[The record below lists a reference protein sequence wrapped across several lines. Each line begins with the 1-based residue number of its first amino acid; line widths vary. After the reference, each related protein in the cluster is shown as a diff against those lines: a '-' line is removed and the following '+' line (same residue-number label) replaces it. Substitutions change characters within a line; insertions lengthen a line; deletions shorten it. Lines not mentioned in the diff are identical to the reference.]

1 LTKRGL
7 LCALV
12 FVRRCELIMFTSHS
26 ARRAAAARAQLP
38 SVDGSV
44 NSAIALD
51 ALRCLGLAFIVDP
64 ALGDMLESAEDVGE
78 ADDRAHCWV
87 ALLSAGLS
95 FVGFGTAANLV
106 GMMNESPQFSRRAIW
121 SYITKV
127 VPCKLLLVALLV
139 MLAWSERRFSADD
152 LFPLLGS
159 RCLGVCAEWFIQR
172 FATIAGDHPSYA
184 FLSAAMSSFFICIM
198 AAMARW
204 DFSDLGS
211 PTRSRMPLGTICHDT
226 PNLSFSQPHCWA
238 LGSPPA
244 PSFSQ

>member
-7 LCALV
+7 FCALV
-12 FVRRCELIMFTSHS
+12 FVRRCELIMFTSNS
-26 ARRAAAARAQLP
+26 ARRAAAARAGLP
-38 SVDGSV
+38 SVDPSAHR
-44 NSAIALD
+44 AIALD
-51 ALRCLGLAFIVDP
+51 ALRCVGLVFVCDP
-64 ALGDMLESAEDVGE
+64 ALGDLLESAEDIGE

-95 FVGFGTAANLV
+95 FIGFGTAANLV
-106 GMMNESPQFSRRAIW
+106 GMMNESPHFSRRDLGHYLI
-121 SYITKV
+121 KV
-127 VPCKLLLVALLV
+127 VPLKLVVILALVVLIS
-139 MLAWSERRFSADD
+139 SERHPGLDD

-159 RCLGVCAEWFIQR
+159 RCLGVWVQWCVEQL
-172 FATIAGDHPSYA
+172 GGHPSYA

-204 DFSDLGS
+204 DYSDLGS
-211 PTRSRMPLGTICHDT
+211 PIRSRMPLGTICHDT
-226 PNLSFSQPHCWA
+226 PNLSLSQPHCWA